1 MKAKLELSFE
11 SIAELKD
18 YIDRTTAALQTIPT
32 PVITQMPQATPI
44 MPPPA
49 LPVPEVTAGPQD
61 GVAAAR
67 QEVAPTPPPTPA
79 APVSTAP
86 VSEPVTPPPSA
97 PTQEA
102 SSAAVS
108 YSLDDLARAGADLLD
123 QGKQAELPALLA
135 RFGITSLP
143 DLPKERYGEFATAMR
158 EMGARI

>member
-32 PVITQMPQATPI
+32 PVVTPAPAI
-44 MPPPA
+44 MPGA
-49 LPVPEVTAGPQD
+49 TLDTSPVPEVAYVP
-61 GVAAAR
+61 
-67 QEVAPTPPPTPA
+67 QEVAPTPPPTPV

-86 VSEPVTPPPSA
+86 VSEPITPPPSA

-108 YSLDDLARAGADLLD
+108 YALDDLARAGADLLD
-123 QGKQAELPALLA
+123 QGKQAELPALLV

>member
-32 PVITQMPQATPI
+32 PVITPVPVAP
-44 MPPPA
+44 
-49 LPVPEVTAGPQD
+49 PVPEVMAGPQD
-61 GVAAAR
+61 NVAATR

-108 YSLDDLARAGADLLD
+108 YSLDDLARAGADLID
-123 QGKQAELPALLA
+123 QGKQTELPAVLT
-135 RFGITSLP
+135 RFGIESLT
-143 DLPKERYGEFATAMR
+143 DLPKGRYGEFATVLR

>member
-32 PVITQMPQATPI
+32 PVVTPAPVMPE
-44 MPPPA
+44 
-49 LPVPEVTAGPQD
+49 PVPEAMAGPQD
-61 GVAAAR
+61 DVAAAR
-67 QEVAPTPPPTPA
+67 QEAAPTPPLTPA

-97 PTQEA
+97 PIQEA

>member
-18 YIDRTTAALQTIPT
+18 YIDHTTAALQTIST
-32 PVITQMPQATPI
+32 PVVTPAPV
-44 MPPPA
+44 M
-49 LPVPEVTAGPQD
+49 LEPVPEVMAGPQD
-61 GVAAAR
+61 DVAAAR
-67 QEVAPTPPPTPA
+67 QEVAPTPPPTSA

>member
-18 YIDRTTAALQTIPT
+18 YIDRATAALQTIPT
-32 PVITQMPQATPI
+32 PVITPAPVMPE
-44 MPPPA
+44 
-49 LPVPEVTAGPQD
+49 PVPEVMAGPQD
-61 GVAAAR
+61 DVAATR

-86 VSEPVTPPPSA
+86 VSEAVTPPPSA

-123 QGKQAELPALLA
+123 QDKQAEIPALLE

>member
-32 PVITQMPQATPI
+32 PVVTPAPI
-44 MPPPA
+44 MPEPVQVAPP
-49 LPVPEVTAGPQD
+49 TK
-61 GVAAAR
+61 
-67 QEVAPTPPPTPA
+67 QEVASTPPPTPA
-79 APVSTAP
+79 TPVSTAP
-86 VSEPVTPPPSA
+86 VSEPITPPPSA

>member
-32 PVITQMPQATPI
+32 PVITPAPVMPE
-44 MPPPA
+44 
-49 LPVPEVTAGPQD
+49 PVSEVMAGPQD
-61 GVAAAR
+61 DVAAAR
-67 QEVAPTPPPTPA
+67 PQEVAPTPPPTPV

-86 VSEPVTPPPSA
+86 VSELVTPPPSA

>member
-32 PVITQMPQATPI
+32 PVVTPAPI
-44 MPPPA
+44 MPPPELVPA
-49 LPVPEVTAGPQD
+49 APPVPEVMAGP
-61 GVAAAR
+61 
-67 QEVAPTPPPTPA
+67 QEVAPTPPPTPV

-86 VSEPVTPPPSA
+86 VSAPVTPPPSA

-158 EMGARI
+158 EIGARI